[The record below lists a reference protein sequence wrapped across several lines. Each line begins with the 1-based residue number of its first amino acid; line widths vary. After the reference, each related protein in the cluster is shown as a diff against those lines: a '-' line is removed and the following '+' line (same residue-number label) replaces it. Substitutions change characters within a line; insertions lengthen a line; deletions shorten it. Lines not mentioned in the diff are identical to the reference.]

1 MRQFIDSNIQL
12 VYTIIDAINFQIFFV
27 LIHLRFPAFYA
38 EFQLR
43 VF

>member
-12 VYTIIDAINFQIFFV
+12 TYTVIDAINFQVFFV
-27 LIHLRFPAFYA
+27 LIDLGFLAFYA